1 MSAIDITISINL
13 NDIVIL
19 NISDVDYGCI
29 INRISKNEASD
40 LLNFGVIE
48 VQKRIFFA
56 INSFGFK

>member
-1 MSAIDITISINL
+1 MSATDITISINL

-29 INRISKNEASD
+29 INRISKNEASN

>member
-29 INRISKNEASD
+29 INRISKNKASD

>member
-1 MSAIDITISINL
+1 MSATDITISINL

>member
-29 INRISKNEASD
+29 INRISKNEASN

>member
-19 NISDVDYGCI
+19 NLSDVDYGCI
-29 INRISKNEASD
+29 INRISKNEASN

>member
-1 MSAIDITISINL
+1 MSAIDITISTNL

-19 NISDVDYGCI
+19 NLSDVDYGCI
-29 INRISKNEASD
+29 INRISKNEASN

>member
-1 MSAIDITISINL
+1 MSVIDIMISINL
-13 NDIVIL
+13 NGIVIL

-29 INRISKNEASD
+29 INRISKNEASN

-48 VQKRIFFA
+48 LQKRIFFA